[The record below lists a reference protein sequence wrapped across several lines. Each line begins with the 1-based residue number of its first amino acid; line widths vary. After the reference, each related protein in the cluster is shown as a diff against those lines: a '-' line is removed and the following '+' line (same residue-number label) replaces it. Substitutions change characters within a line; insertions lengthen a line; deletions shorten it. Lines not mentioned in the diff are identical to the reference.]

1 MRGLLIYNLHY
12 HKRQKEG
19 ITMQN
24 ISVTLTTNPKQKPAD
39 ESALGF
45 GRIFTDH
52 MFVMDYE
59 LGIGWHNARIV
70 PYGDFAMDPAAMVLH
85 YGQAIF
91 EGCKCYRRADG
102 GLQLFRACLPWTR
115 KLRSKD

>member
-1 MRGLLIYNLHY
+1 MLNIEVTRSQNL
-12 HKRQKEG
+12 KR
-19 ITMQN
+19 
-24 ISVTLTTNPKQKPAD
+24 KPAD

-52 MFVMDYE
+52 MFIMDYE

-102 GLQLFRACLPWTR
+102 GLQLFRAHTGKGACGFPFCLVPHAGLINH
-115 KLRSKD
+115 KAQDAG